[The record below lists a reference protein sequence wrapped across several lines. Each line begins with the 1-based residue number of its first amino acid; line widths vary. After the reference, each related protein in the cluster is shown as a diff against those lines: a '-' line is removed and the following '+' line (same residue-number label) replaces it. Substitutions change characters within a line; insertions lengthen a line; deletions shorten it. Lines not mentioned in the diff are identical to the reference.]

1 MPDFEGQSQG
11 GNGELMGGSFDVAL
25 SGSSKLVP
33 GLNSRWT
40 SLKQVSSN
48 CLPRSLQTSSAL
60 TRESRVGTV
69 EFCGEDYSSRQTV
82 EIVQE

>member
-1 MPDFEGQSQG
+1 MDSSGVTDSRSPKSCLTLKDSHRGD
-11 GNGELMGGSFDVAL
+11 GELMGGSFDVAL

-48 CLPRSLQTSSAL
+48 CLPRSPHKLGTN
-60 TRESRVGTV
+60 SRVEGGHRGV
-69 EFCGEDYSSRQTV
+69 LR
-82 EIVQE
+82 